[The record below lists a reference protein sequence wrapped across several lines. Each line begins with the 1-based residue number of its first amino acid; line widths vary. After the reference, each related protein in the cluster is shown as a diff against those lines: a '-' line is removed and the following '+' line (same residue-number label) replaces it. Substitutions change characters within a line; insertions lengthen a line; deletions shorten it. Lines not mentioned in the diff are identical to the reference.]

1 MLKLIAKLLGNKST
15 KDIKRLMPLVEQAK
29 QDWEQLRSLTNDELR
44 QETIKI
50 QNEINESL
58 QGIDGKLATLHR
70 QIADNP
76 GLDIN

>member
-1 MLKLIAKLLGNKST
+1 
-15 KDIKRLMPLVEQAK
+15 MPLVDQAK
-29 QDWEQLRSLTNDELR
+29 KDWEELKPLTNDELR

-70 QIADNP
+70 Q
-76 GLDIN
+76 